1 MEEEKLIQDPSKATQ
16 CTASLNAVGDAL
28 YAIGGK
34 WKLRII
40 IALSDGNKRFTELQ
54 KRVEGIS
61 ARVLSSE
68 LKELEL
74 NGFVHR
80 KVLMEYPIVIEYEL
94 APYSHTL
101 GKVIQSLSEWGFQHR
116 EKIKNDRHIDAPS
129 INA

>member
-1 MEEEKLIQDPSKATQ
+1 MEEKLLADPSKASQ
-16 CTASLNAVGDAL
+16 CTTSLNAVGDAL

-74 NGFVHR
+74 NGFVKR

-94 APYSHTL
+94 TPYSHTL

-116 EKIKNDRHIDAPS
+116 ENIRKERSSDKSSVPI
-129 INA
+129 

>member
-1 MEEEKLIQDPSKATQ
+1 MEEEKLMPDPSKASQ

-40 IALSDGNKRFTELQ
+40 IALSDGNKRFTELL

-61 ARVLSSE
+61 GRVLSSE

-74 NGFVHR
+74 NGFVRR

-116 EKIKNDRHIDAPS
+116 EKIKNDRHSEIQS
-129 INA
+129 VGE